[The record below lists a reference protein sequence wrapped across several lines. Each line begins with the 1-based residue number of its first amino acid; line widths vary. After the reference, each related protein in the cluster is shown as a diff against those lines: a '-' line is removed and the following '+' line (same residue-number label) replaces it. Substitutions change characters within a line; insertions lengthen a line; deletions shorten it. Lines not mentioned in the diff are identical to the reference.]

1 MRHKEYPF
9 YVVAKDS
16 GLILAGNDF
25 RSDANDTRADLPMP
39 MARTCVLTHL
49 GVMRK
54 YKRIK
59 WA

>member
-1 MRHKEYPF
+1 MRHKKYPF

-25 RSDANDTRADLPMP
+25 RDDLPMP
-39 MARTCVLTHL
+39 KARTCVLTHL
-49 GVMRK
+49 GVMHK